1 MFEIVQEIKDF
12 GLYLENC
19 ISQED
24 INEILEL
31 SKSDLLEKG
40 TSRLGSHVVIHEGN
54 EWHEYLKIYQDQE
67 DGEDLKISKEV
78 FKKINPVM
86 VKAMEVY
93 TKHFGLDINNY
104 TMAKQVYWIK
114 TYDVGAFIGYHSDSW
129 ESDGETIVPA
139 VSIVLY
145 LSSNF
150 EGGELVF
157 VEKDDLVFLDK
168 DSVHKEISKAQN
180 SNDIVIKPSAGHVA
194 IFDSNA
200 VHRVNPVISGTRIST
215 DITYLK

>member
-1 MFEIVQEIKDF
+1 MFKIVQEIKDI

-24 INEILEL
+24 IDELLEL
-31 SKSDLLEKG
+31 SKSELLERG
-40 TSRLGSHVVIHEGN
+40 TSRLGAHVVIHEGN
-54 EWHEYLKIYQDQE
+54 EWHEYLKKYHNQE
-67 DGEDLKISKEV
+67 DGEELKISKEA
-78 FKKINPVM
+78 FKKIHPVM
-86 VKAMEVY
+86 VRAMEIY
-93 TKHFGLDINNY
+93 TNHFGLDMNKY
-104 TMAKQVYWIK
+104 TMAKPVYWIK

-157 VEKDDLVFLDK
+157 VEKDDLVFENK
-168 DSVHKEISKAQN
+168 DSVYKSIPSLQKN
-180 SNDIVIKPSAGHVA
+180 NDIVIKPSAGHVA
-194 IFDSNA
+194 IFNSNT
-200 VHRVNPVISGTRIST
+200 VHKVNPVISGTRIST

>member
-1 MFEIVQEIKDF
+1 
-12 GLYLENC
+12 
-19 ISQED
+19 
-24 INEILEL
+24 
-31 SKSDLLEKG
+31 
-40 TSRLGSHVVIHEGN
+40 
-54 EWHEYLKIYQDQE
+54 
-67 DGEDLKISKEV
+67 
-78 FKKINPVM
+78 M
-86 VKAMEVY
+86 VKSMEVY

-114 TYDVGAFIGYHSDSW
+114 TYDIGAFIGYHSDSW

-157 VEKDDLVFLDK
+157 VKGDDLVFVDK
-168 DSVHKEISKAQN
+168 DSIHKNPNLQKD
-180 SNDIVIKPSAGHVA
+180 NDIVIKPSAGHVA
-194 IFDSNA
+194 IFDSNV
-200 VHRVNPVISGTRIST
+200 VHKVNPVISGTRIST